1 MPLKRNNTPHHQ
13 IANGGHFRFPARL
26 NHIRAGGLND
36 QRWPRNTLS
45 CQNFIA
51 LIHRRLNIS
60 VIHIGADDIISIR
73 RAGSRRQLAVRQL
86 KCMAD

>member
-13 IANGGHFRFPARL
+13 IANGGHFRLPARL

-36 QRWPRNTLS
+36 QRRPRHTLS